1 MAIRGT
7 LVAIHGGQWGE
18 WIVTGGGNRAK
29 TRPDLQLIIRLV
41 IIAIINIMRACSMF
55 TVVFNVTFI
64 LYYNNSYFI
73 ITQASKRLCNNN
85 NIKYLATNHLRKSS
99 ISCQKLQHFERRREM
114 TCRRS
119 RPPCKENTFPVTK
132 AAPRGHLH
140 EERVKKFDGE
150 KLCKIGALW
159 WEEQIC

>member
-41 IIAIINIMRACSMF
+41 IIAIINIMMF

-64 LYYNNSYFI
+64 F
-73 ITQASKRLCNNN
+73 RLPN
-85 NIKYLATNHLRKSS
+85 Y
-99 ISCQKLQHFERRREM
+99 QERE
-114 TCRRS
+114 
-119 RPPCKENTFPVTK
+119 
-132 AAPRGHLH
+132 
-140 EERVKKFDGE
+140 
-150 KLCKIGALW
+150 
-159 WEEQIC
+159 ICVG

>member
-1 MAIRGT
+1 MAIHGT

-41 IIAIINIMRACSMF
+41 IIAIINIMRTCSMF

-85 NIKYLATNHLRKSS
+85 NIKYLATNRLRKSS
-99 ISCQKLQHFERRREM
+99 ISCQKIAAFWTKERNEVSSVSTSLQRKHISCDKGR
-114 TCRRS
+114 TQG
-119 RPPCKENTFPVTK
+119 TFT
-132 AAPRGHLH
+132 
-140 EERVKKFDGE
+140 
-150 KLCKIGALW
+150 
-159 WEEQIC
+159 

>member
-1 MAIRGT
+1 MNS
-7 LVAIHGGQWGE
+7 V
-18 WIVTGGGNRAK
+18 
-29 TRPDLQLIIRLV
+29 
-41 IIAIINIMRACSMF
+41 

-99 ISCQKLQHFERRREM
+99 ISCRKLHHFGRKREM
-114 TCRRS
+114 KCRRA

-140 EERVKKFDGE
+140 EERAKSFTEKNSAKSGLCGGRSRSVREALLCWFWSFSGFFLQGMSMLHYANSRVMLMWQCHSDTPTRSDKFSV
-150 KLCKIGALW
+150 A
-159 WEEQIC
+159 